1 MGTMGGC
8 GAGAEQQAGLCPPVS
23 LLPLAVLCN
32 PVGALCF
39 PIILLIFF
47 FLMFY
52 FFFFLRRIQKLLQV
66 TFQRCVEHCNCWG
79 GGRGSV
85 PPVGVCN
92 RTPLVGCL
100 SVMSLVRTVVLHVIR
115 TNKR

>member
-52 FFFFLRRIQKLLQV
+52 FFFPAKNTKAASSDISAL
-66 TFQRCVEHCNCWG
+66 C
-79 GGRGSV
+79 
-85 PPVGVCN
+85 
-92 RTPLVGCL
+92 
-100 SVMSLVRTVVLHVIR
+100 
-115 TNKR
+115 

>member
-47 FLMFY
+47 F
-52 FFFFLRRIQKLLQV
+52 
-66 TFQRCVEHCNCWG
+66 
-79 GGRGSV
+79 
-85 PPVGVCN
+85 
-92 RTPLVGCL
+92 
-100 SVMSLVRTVVLHVIR
+100 
-115 TNKR
+115 